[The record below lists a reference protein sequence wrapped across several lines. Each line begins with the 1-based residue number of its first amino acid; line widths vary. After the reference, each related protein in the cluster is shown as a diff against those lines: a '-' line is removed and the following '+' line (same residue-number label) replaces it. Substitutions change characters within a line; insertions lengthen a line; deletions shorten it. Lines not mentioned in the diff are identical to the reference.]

1 MNFDIGHA
9 HVLMVKSA
17 GGKPATTHSLSG
29 ELYLSK
35 SGWILLQVPNA
46 LVNGA
51 FAALDEPGVELPP
64 SGPDK
69 HLNAHISVMR
79 PEELEEAGIT
89 GDDIKERGQHF
100 KYTLGP
106 VQEVSPNGW
115 AEMSK
120 VWFIKC
126 NSPELKKLRRTYG
139 MTSLPKDGE
148 FDFHITIGV
157 RRKGVLNVG
166 TRKAA
171 SLIHGGDVSEYFSG
185 IGSNLRGRE
194 AGLPGGPSQRSL
206 PSGGPAGHV
215 SGQTSWDGSRVKQSD
230 LADAGAGAEPARAVQ
245 ATTDLGLLA
254 RAKERSDV
262 KDYQG
267 KYQVLRML
275 MQDAPGDFVVD
286 SPVGKYHGIT
296 HTPTGYRYHVPPA
309 VYAGL
314 VKMAFGGSAVG
325 ALTAATAGAMGGYPG
340 TPEPPVDLDP
350 SVHRLN
356 QMDPDPQGAP
366 GMPEPIN
373 SVNYVDRIPDML
385 ETMRPNPLAKPA
397 PASLPAIKR
406 APARPWDPKRY
417 KPEAKVTPAQ
427 HAEYERRSDRLL
439 PTSESLGQQL
449 KAQGYYE
456 KAPGG
461 YQGAMDR
468 AQQAAANDPI
478 ANAPIYTQKAIEQ
491 EFPVL
496 WERTSYKPGGSVSR
510 QPWRGKD
517 PNGYVNMLVKAQEP
531 YRPLDPGATVPRDTL
546 TQSILEHELTHTAQ
560 GNDPGY
566 KPKQNIP
573 LQTGRDPWHAGD
585 QWMNWVEVDPRLAEI
600 KRYYTRSHPGSSVDT
615 PEDAAKAWD
624 WFKSEGYKTHPNP
637 LLKQLD
643 LRVWRT
649 LPKDP
654 AALKKL
660 LLRRMPQLMQNRDP
674 NTFGKTSMLA
684 GTQLAGKLKQA
695 SLGYAVR
702 DSDIHGQGTF
712 ATRAYEPGDRVG
724 LALQFNQKNELGSR
738 EFDRTVLGRFVNY
751 QDEGNVVLQE
761 EDGNLFLHASKPIA
775 EDEEMYTQPY
785 DDELAPFY
793 PMTITT
799 GYKQAFDMSG
809 SWYGDA
815 AQDYGNNLLAGRQPL
830 WDSSKGIMDNIT
842 GHMGSI
848 RDVAST
854 RINQAQNWNRFQG
867 AMDPN
872 HSLNQLSSYLSGK
885 RRPIVNHPVDAILH
899 GRFGS

>member
-1 MNFDIGHA
+1 
-9 HVLMVKSA
+9 
-17 GGKPATTHSLSG
+17 
-29 ELYLSK
+29 
-35 SGWILLQVPNA
+35 
-46 LVNGA
+46 
-51 FAALDEPGVELPP
+51 
-64 SGPDK
+64 
-69 HLNAHISVMR
+69 
-79 PEELEEAGIT
+79 
-89 GDDIKERGQHF
+89 
-100 KYTLGP
+100 
-106 VQEVSPNGW
+106 
-115 AEMSK
+115 
-120 VWFIKC
+120 
-126 NSPELKKLRRTYG
+126 
-139 MTSLPKDGE
+139 
-148 FDFHITIGV
+148 
-157 RRKGVLNVG
+157 
-166 TRKAA
+166 
-171 SLIHGGDVSEYFSG
+171 
-185 IGSNLRGRE
+185 
-194 AGLPGGPSQRSL
+194 
-206 PSGGPAGHV
+206 
-215 SGQTSWDGSRVKQSD
+215 
-230 LADAGAGAEPARAVQ
+230 
-245 ATTDLGLLA
+245 
-254 RAKERSDV
+254 
-262 KDYQG
+262 
-267 KYQVLRML
+267 
-275 MQDAPGDFVVD
+275 
-286 SPVGKYHGIT
+286 
-296 HTPTGYRYHVPPA
+296 
-309 VYAGL
+309 
-314 VKMAFGGSAVG
+314 
-325 ALTAATAGAMGGYPG
+325 
-340 TPEPPVDLDP
+340 
-350 SVHRLN
+350 
-356 QMDPDPQGAP
+356 
-366 GMPEPIN
+366 
-373 SVNYVDRIPDML
+373 ML

-417 KPEAKVTPAQ
+417 KPESKVTPAQ
-427 HAEYERRSDRLL
+427 HAEFERTSDKVL

-496 WERTSYKPGGSVSR
+496 WGRTNYKPGGSVSR
-510 QPWRGKD
+510 QPWRGKY

-624 WFKSEGYKTHPNP
+624 WFKSEGYKIHPNP

-643 LRVWRT
+643 LPIWKT

-724 LALQFNQKNELGSR
+724 LALQSVLANAELTGSR
-738 EFDRTVLGRFVNY
+738 GRARKYGRPEPEGRDHDYVVFSDDADEQAKYLKLLRQLGT
-751 QDEGNVVLQE
+751 
-761 EDGNLFLHASKPIA
+761 A
-775 EDEEMYTQPY
+775 
-785 DDELAPFY
+785 
-793 PMTITT
+793 
-799 GYKQAFDMSG
+799 GYKLHDRPGGFLTAS
-809 SWYGDA
+809 
-815 AQDYGNNLLAGRQPL
+815 GNNTDLSVYPT
-830 WDSSKGIMDNIT
+830 SK
-842 GHMGSI
+842 
-848 RDVAST
+848 RDDIHKAWEL
-854 RINQAQNWNRFQG
+854 IE
-867 AMDPN
+867 
-872 HSLNQLSSYLSGK
+872 GK
-885 RRPIVNHPVDAILH
+885 
-899 GRFGS
+899 